1 MAHKNFQFLW
11 RAHFV
16 EGSLRGG
23 LTSWRAHASHGDL
36 VAFSNLLSGGEF

>member
-23 LTSWRAHASHGDL
+23 LMLRMETWLLL
-36 VAFSNLLSGGEF
+36 VTY